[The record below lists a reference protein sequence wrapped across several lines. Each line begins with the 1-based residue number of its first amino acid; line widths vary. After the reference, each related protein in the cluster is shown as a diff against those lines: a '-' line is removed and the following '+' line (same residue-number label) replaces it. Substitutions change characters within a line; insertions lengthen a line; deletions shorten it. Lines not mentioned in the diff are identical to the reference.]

1 MSCEE
6 GQPIMAIRLNTK
18 DFIAWL
24 LTPLLVAAV
33 VLPTAAADLRLLEA
47 VKNQDQAAVRS
58 LLREGVDV
66 NEAQPD
72 GATALAWAAHRDDL
86 DTADLLLAAKADVNA
101 ANEYG
106 ATPLSLACSNGN
118 AAMVEKLLKA
128 GADPNVSLLS
138 GETALMTAVHTGSL
152 AVVNLLLAHNA
163 DANRK
168 EPQRGQTALMWAVA
182 EKRPEITRALVEHGA
197 DSHARSKSGFT
208 PLLYAADRDNPD
220 SARILVEAGADVNE
234 ATADRVTPL
243 LLASARGGEEL
254 ALFLLE
260 KGADPNAADSKEGYT
275 PLHHAASHRNM
286 VRVVKALL
294 ARGADPNPR
303 LVKPPPR
310 PREFGTQG
318 GVNLLGSTPVLLA
331 AANGNGEAI
340 RVLVEGRADPRVT
353 TIDRTPP
360 LLVAAGVH
368 RNPDVVL
375 TPEEREHNVEAAR
388 LLLDLGADV
397 NATGEYGWTALHG
410 AAYNGFDE
418 MIEFLVS
425 KGAKMDILDQFG
437 QTPLS
442 IAMAVTTA
450 GIGADYFHVPRFEH
464 PATVDLLLKLGATPL
479 EQSGVQQ
486 IDAPPENLAK

>member
-1 MSCEE
+1 ME
-6 GQPIMAIRLNTK
+6 IRMRVLVVMAS
-18 DFIAWL
+18 L
-24 LTPLLVAAV
+24 LSSAV
-33 VLPTAAADLRLLEA
+33 LRAADLRLVDA
-47 VKNQDQAAVRS
+47 VRNQDQAAVRS

-66 NEAQPD
+66 NAAQPD

-86 DTADLLLAAKADVNA
+86 ETADLLIRAKADVNA

-118 AAMVEKLLKA
+118 AAMVEKLLNA
-128 GADPNVSLLS
+128 GANPNAALLS
-138 GETALMTAVHTGSL
+138 GETPLMTAVHTGSL
-152 AVVNLLLAHNA
+152 DVVNLLLAHQADVNA
-163 DANRK
+163 K

-182 EKRPEITRALVEHGA
+182 EKRPEITRALVAHGA
-197 DSHARSKSGFT
+197 DLRARSKSGFT
-208 PLLYAADRDNPD
+208 PLLYAADRNDLD

-243 LLASARGGEEL
+243 LLASARAAEGL

-260 KGADPNAADSKEGYT
+260 KGADPNASDSKEGYT

-286 VRVVKALL
+286 ASVVKALL
-294 ARGADPNPR
+294 SQGASPNAR
-303 LVKPPPR
+303 LVKAPPR

-318 GVNLLGSTPVLLA
+318 GINMLGSTPLLLA
-331 AANGNGEAI
+331 AANGNGDAI
-340 RVLVEGRADPRVT
+340 HVLVEGRADARIPT
-353 TIDRTPP
+353 AENTPP

-388 LLLDLGADV
+388 LLLELGADV

-418 MIEFLVS
+418 MIQFLVS

-442 IAMAVTTA
+442 IALAVTTA
-450 GIGADYFHVPRFEH
+450 GIGVDYFHVPRFAH
-464 PATVDLLLKLGATPL
+464 PTTVDLLLKLGATPL
-479 EQSGVQQ
+479 EKSGVQQ
-486 IDAPPENLAK
+486 IDAPPQPPQPQGTRAPSY

>member
-1 MSCEE
+1 MSCK
-6 GQPIMAIRLNTK
+6 GGPIMAIRMNTK
-18 DFIAWL
+18 DFVAWF
-24 LTPLLVAAV
+24 LTPLVAVAA
-33 VLPTAAADLRLLEA
+33 LGASAADLRLVEA

-58 LLREGVDV
+58 LLRQGVDV

-72 GATALAWAAHRDDL
+72 GATALAWAAHRDNL
-86 DTADLLLAAKADVNA
+86 AAADLLLAAKADVNA

-106 ATPLSLACSNGN
+106 ATPLSLACANGN
-118 AAMVEKLLKA
+118 AAMVEKLLNA
-128 GADPNVSLLS
+128 GADPNASLLS
-138 GETALMTAVHTGSL
+138 GETALMTAVHIGSL
-152 AVVNLLLAHNA
+152 DIVNLLLAHEADVNA
-163 DANRK
+163 H

-182 EKRPEITRALVEHGA
+182 EKRPDITRALVARGA
-197 DSHARSKSGFT
+197 DLHARSKSGFT
-208 PLLYAADRDNPD
+208 PLLYAADRNSLD

-243 LLASARGGEEL
+243 LLASARAGEGL
-254 ALFLLE
+254 ALLLLE
-260 KGADPNAADSKEGYT
+260 KGADPNATDAKEGYT

-286 VRVVKALL
+286 VDAVKALL
-294 ARGADPNPR
+294 ARGADPNAR

-318 GVNLLGSTPVLLA
+318 GISLLGATPILLA
-331 AANGNGEAI
+331 AANGNGDAI
-340 RVLVEGRADPRVT
+340 RVLVEGRADPRIS
-353 TIDRTPP
+353 TIDNTPP

-375 TPEEREHNVEAAR
+375 TPEEREHHVEAAR

-397 NATGEYGWTALHG
+397 NALGEYGWTALHG

-418 MIEFLVS
+418 MIQFLAG
-425 KGAKMDILDQFG
+425 KGAKMDMLDQFG

-442 IAMAVTTA
+442 ISMAVTTA
-450 GIGADYFHVPRFEH
+450 GIGADYFHVPRFAH
-464 PATVDLLLKLGATPL
+464 PTTVDLLLKLGATPL
-479 EQSGVQQ
+479 EQSGVEQ

>member
-1 MSCEE
+1 ME
-6 GQPIMAIRLNTK
+6 IRMKVLGG
-18 DFIAWL
+18 W
-24 LTPLLVAAV
+24 LVASLLSAG
-33 VLPTAAADLRLLEA
+33 VLGAAAADLRLVEA
-47 VKNQDQAAVRS
+47 ARNQDQAAVRS

-66 NEAQPD
+66 NAAQAD

-86 DTADLLLAAKADVNA
+86 ETADLLLGAKADVNA

-106 ATPLSLACSNGN
+106 ATPLSLACANGN
-118 AAMVEKLLKA
+118 AAMVEKLLNA
-128 GADPNVSLLS
+128 GANPNVSLLS

-152 AVVNLLLAHNA
+152 AVVDLLLAHNA
-163 DANRK
+163 DVNRK

-182 EKRPEITRALVEHGA
+182 EKHPDITRALVEHGA
-197 DSHARSKSGFT
+197 DLHARSKSGFT
-208 PLLYAADRDNPD
+208 PLLYAADRNSLD
-220 SARILVEAGADVNE
+220 SARILVAAGADVNE

-243 LLASARGGEEL
+243 LLASTRGGEDL

-286 VRVVKALL
+286 VNAVKALL
-294 ARGADPNPR
+294 AQGANPNAR
-303 LVKPPPR
+303 LVKAPPR

-318 GVNLLGSTPVLLA
+318 GVSMLGATPLLLA
-331 AANGNGEAI
+331 AANGNGDAI
-340 RVLVEGRADPRVT
+340 RVLVEGRADARIPT
-353 TIDRTPP
+353 TDNTPS
-360 LLVAAGVH
+360 LLLAAGVH

-375 TPEEREHNVEAAR
+375 TPEEREHNVEAAG
-388 LLLDLGADV
+388 LLLELGADV

-418 MIEFLVS
+418 MIQFLVG
-425 KGAKMDILDQFG
+425 KGAKMDTMDQFG

-450 GIGADYFHVPRFEH
+450 GIGVDYFHVPRFAH
-464 PATVDLLLKLGATPL
+464 PTTSDLLLKLGATPL
-479 EQSGVQQ
+479 EKSGVQR
-486 IDAPPENLAK
+486 IDAPPQNLQAK